1 MYFVQFLIGGILFV
15 LIYYFS
21 TKKESALTALIPAIP
36 VMGLIGLYYM
46 SSNNKNIIS
55 NYMKNAIIYFT
66 LYVIMFS
73 IMYFVYLKTSNLQ
86 VSCAFSCMIWII
98 MIYIVFSQNLV

>member
-66 LYVIMFS
+66 LYVI
-73 IMYFVYLKTSNLQ
+73 IYFYLFVRNNKKRLYLQ
-86 VSCAFSCMIWII
+86 PLFKQKIFKI
-98 MIYIVFSQNLV
+98 L